1 MRFIKKG
8 KKNKHK
14 QARARS
20 KRASNAPPR
29 AAGRQH
35 LAIAGMLVASTAI
48 TAGASARA
56 GAQSTAPSSTP
67 PSETDQ
73 PSRSDLPSVHL
84 SIPAGPLDSA
94 LAGFIRATG
103 VTVHTSA
110 SAVRGLHSSGVAG
123 VYTPRHAL
131 EILLQET
138 PLSYRFT
145 NARTVVIENNSAA
158 RTSLSAVSII
168 ATANHAHPTSPKYT
182 EPLRDTPQSLIVIP
196 QTVIKAQGAT
206 TLRDVLRN
214 VPGITIN
221 AGEGGATPGDNFNVR
236 GFSARSDMYVDGV
249 RDEGGYTR
257 DAFNFDQV
265 EVAEGPASVYNGRG
279 STGGSINMATKTPTM
294 RQDRTVM
301 LTGGSAD
308 RRRAT
313 ADVNQPLDV
322 AGIPGAA
329 VRLNALWNDGG
340 VPGNDVVEN
349 RGWGIAPSLA
359 VGLNSATTLKLS
371 YLKTAQDNIPAYG
384 LEDFNGTPHVDTRN
398 FFGLNGLDF
407 ERVDAD
413 NVTAKIEHQFSG
425 SLRLVQQMTRG
436 HSETGR
442 IVTYTRVTDGSR
454 SAKSHVTNDDVIDS
468 QTNLTANIVT
478 GVIRHDIVTGV
489 ELSRE
494 KSMFG
499 HYTVDGALPV
509 VTDLNNPQ
517 TPAGFNPRVTV
528 TPFPRIV
535 TANSLGA
542 YAFDTMKLGEQWELS
557 AGLRWDRFSPEYSDS
572 VSHPVASADAASG
585 RIGVVY
591 KPMEAGSVYAA
602 YGNSFNPSIQNLA
615 YDNLT
620 GSNLQPESNHTI
632 EVGTKWEMFKRRLLA
647 SWAFFRTDKV
657 NARTAD
663 PTDLAITILDGNQRV
678 QGMEVHAT
686 GSITPAWNVLAGY
699 SYMESKYLKSGTA
712 SQVGMPLNDV
722 PRHSVNVWT
731 TYQLP
736 GHLEIGGGT
745 QYVDRRLL
753 SASKGTAWVP
763 SYHVYNAEVAYHF
776 ANRLDLRLN
785 IDNLTNAL
793 YYDNGRFWVPAPSRS
808 VLLSTTAHF

>member
-8 KKNKHK
+8 KKNKLK
-14 QARARS
+14 RSRARS
-20 KRASNAPPR
+20 KRAASAQPR
-29 AAGRQH
+29 QAGRQH
-35 LAIAGMLVASTAI
+35 LAVAGMLVASTAI
-48 TAGASARA
+48 TAGVPARA
-56 GAQSTAPSSTP
+56 DAQSTKASSR
-67 PSETDQ
+67 TDQ
-73 PSRSDLPSVHL
+73 PSRSDLPPVHI

-94 LAGFIRATG
+94 LAGYIRATG

-110 SAVRGLHSSGVAG
+110 SAVRGLQSPGVAG
-123 VYTPRHAL
+123 VYTPRHAI
-131 EILLQET
+131 EILLQGT
-138 PLSYRFT
+138 PLSYRFA
-145 NARTVVIENNSAA
+145 NAHTVVIENESAGKA
-158 RTSLSAVSII
+158 ALSAVSIV
-168 ATANHAHPTSPKYT
+168 ATANHAHSTSPKYT
-182 EPLRDTPQSLIVIP
+182 EPLRNTPQSLIVIP
-196 QTVIKAQGAT
+196 QGVIKAQGAT

-249 RDEGGYTR
+249 RDEGGYAR
-257 DAFNFDQV
+257 DAFNFEQV

-279 STGGSINMATKTPTM
+279 STGGSINMATKSPTM
-294 RQDRTVM
+294 RQDRNVT

-322 AGIPGAA
+322 AGIPGLAL
-329 VRLNALWNDGG
+329 RLNALWNDGG
-340 VPGNDVVEN
+340 VPGNDEVEN

-371 YLKTAQDNIPAYG
+371 YLRTAQDNVPAYG
-384 LEDFNGTPHVDTRN
+384 LEDFSGTPPVDTRN
-398 FFGLNGLDF
+398 FFGLHGLDF

-413 NVTAKIEHQFSG
+413 NVTATLEHRFNG
-425 SLRLVQQMTRG
+425 SLRLTEQVTRG

-442 IVTYTRVTDGSR
+442 IVTYTRITDGSR
-454 SAKSHVTNDDVIDS
+454 SAKSHVTDDYVIDS
-468 QTNLTANIVT
+468 QTNLTANVAT
-478 GVIRHDIVTGV
+478 GMIGHDIVTGV

-494 KSMFG
+494 RSMFG

-509 VTDLNNPQ
+509 VTDLSNPQ
-517 TPAGFNPRVTV
+517 TPTGFDPRVTL
-528 TPFPRIV
+528 TPFPRRV

-542 YAFDTMKLGEQWELS
+542 YAFDTMKLGEQWQVS
-557 AGLRWDRFSPEYSDS
+557 AGLRWDHFSPEYADS

-585 RIGVVY
+585 RVGVVY
-591 KPMEAGSVYAA
+591 KPTEAGSIYAA

-620 GSNLQPESNHTI
+620 GGNLQPESNHTV

-663 PTDLAITILDGNQRV
+663 PTDASITMLDGNQRV

-686 GSITPAWNVLAGY
+686 GNITPSWNVLAGY
-699 SYMESKYLKSGTA
+699 TYLESKYLKSGTPA
-712 SQVGMPLNDV
+712 QVGMPLNNV
-722 PRHSVNVWT
+722 PKHSVSLWT

-753 SASKGTAWVP
+753 AASKGTAWVP
-763 SYHVYNAEVAYHF
+763 SYHVYNAEIAYHF
-776 ANRLDLRLN
+776 TNRLDLRLN

-808 VLLSTTAHF
+808 ALLSTTAHF